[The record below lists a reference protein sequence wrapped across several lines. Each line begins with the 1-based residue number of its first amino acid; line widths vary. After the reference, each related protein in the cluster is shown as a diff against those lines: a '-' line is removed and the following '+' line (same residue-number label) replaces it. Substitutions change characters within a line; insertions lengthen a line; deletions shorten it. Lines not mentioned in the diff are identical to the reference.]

1 VKHFSL
7 TEWAD
12 FVRGVV
18 TPEQRASMQK
28 HLDENCSR
36 CNKTVQLWTSLAEFS
51 RQETAYEPPAGAL
64 RIAESYLLPFKLA
77 SRQGRAL
84 QLAQLTLDSF
94 ERPVLEGI
102 RGFDP
107 IPRQLMYQ
115 LGDVVVDLRLEPNPA
130 SNLMVL
136 AGQVVDAQSQED
148 GLGLAGIPVSLLS
161 KGDIVFEITTNELGE
176 FQFSF
181 ERAENLELLIGIES
195 SALLVL
201 IPDFDVGAA

>member
-7 TEWAD
+7 IQWAD

-18 TPEQRASMQK
+18 IPEQRASMQK

-36 CNKTVQLWTSLAEFS
+36 CNKTVEMWTSLAEFS
-51 RQETAYEPPAGAL
+51 QQETAYKPPASAL

-77 SRQGRAL
+77 SRQGRILQMA
-84 QLAQLTLDSF
+84 QLALDSF

-102 RGFDP
+102 RGFDLV
-107 IPRQLMYQ
+107 PRQLMYQ
-115 LGDVVVDLRLEPNPA
+115 LGDVVVDLRLEPKPA
-130 SNLMVL
+130 ANLMVL

-148 GLGLAGIPVSLLS
+148 GLGIAGIPVSLLS
-161 KGDIVFEITTNELGE
+161 NGRIVFEITTNQLGE

-181 ERAENLELLIGIES
+181 QRADHLELLIGIAS

-201 IPDFDVGAA
+201 IPDVDAGAA

>member
-7 TEWAD
+7 THWAD
-12 FVRGVV
+12 FVRGVLI
-18 TPEQRASMQK
+18 PEQRASMQK

-36 CNKTVQLWTSLAEFS
+36 CSKTVEMWTSLAEFS
-51 RQETAYEPPAGAL
+51 RKDTAYAPPAGAI
-64 RIAESYLLPFKLA
+64 RVAESYLLPFKLA
-77 SRQGRAL
+77 SRQGRVL

-94 ERPVLEGI
+94 ESPRLEGI

-136 AGQVVDAQSQED
+136 AGQVVNAQSQEN
-148 GLGLAGIPVSLLS
+148 GLGPAGIPVSLLS
-161 KGDIVFEITTNELGE
+161 KGEIVFEITTNALGE

-181 ERAENLELLIGIES
+181 QRAGDLELLIGIGS

-201 IPDFDVGAA
+201 IPEVDVGAA